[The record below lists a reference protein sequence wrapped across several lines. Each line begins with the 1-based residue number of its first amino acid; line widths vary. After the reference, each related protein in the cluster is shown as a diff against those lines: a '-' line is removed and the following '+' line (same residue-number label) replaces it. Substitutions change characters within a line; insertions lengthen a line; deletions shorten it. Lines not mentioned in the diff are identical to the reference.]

1 MPEEAS
7 HGFLQAFT
15 LLNTT
20 NPTRL
25 LQGNEENFF
34 LKKT

>member
-25 LQGNEENFF
+25 LQGSEGHSFI
-34 LKKT
+34 